1 MVFPEEGS
9 KDMQVPPSLP
19 VRPLHLSNAPYPS
32 PAETSTRPCY
42 LPLWSLVPQEEV
54 GGEASLPSGLGCC
67 QRKLPGPL
75 WCLGWLGRRGK
86 GWGKARERMGGVL
99 SAAPP
104 AAHRNALPRPPMSS
118 ATPPS
123 TPTRLTS
130 LSFSPLQLGA
140 QDSLSMGGDVMGT
153 STTTP
158 PQPFSWECGLP
169 TMRAPGL
176 RRAGLDQ
183 SSEAGALSPRP
194 SDSGLTKRGLEDAP
208 HAADIYRGPWRL
220 PSA

>member
-9 KDMQVPPSLP
+9 KDMQVPPSVP

-86 GWGKARERMGGVL
+86 GWGESCLQHHQRPTGML
-99 SAAPP
+99 YL
-104 AAHRNALPRPPMSS
+104 AHPCPR
-118 ATPPS
+118 
-123 TPTRLTS
+123 
-130 LSFSPLQLGA
+130 
-140 QDSLSMGGDVMGT
+140 
-153 STTTP
+153 
-158 PQPFSWECGLP
+158 
-169 TMRAPGL
+169 
-176 RRAGLDQ
+176 
-183 SSEAGALSPRP
+183 RP
-194 SDSGLTKRGLEDAP
+194 
-208 HAADIYRGPWRL
+208 L
-220 PSA
+220 PSLPPG